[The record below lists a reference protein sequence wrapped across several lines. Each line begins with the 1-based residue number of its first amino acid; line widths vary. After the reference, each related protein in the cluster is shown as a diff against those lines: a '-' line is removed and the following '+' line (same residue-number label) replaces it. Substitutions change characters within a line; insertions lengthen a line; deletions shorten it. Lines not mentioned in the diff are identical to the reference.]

1 MLLCAWVPSSGHTAV
16 SIALL
21 GVWHLLSL
29 WLSSQSRLSSHCV
42 WPDSCS
48 SRCSPSRSR
57 VTCQCPTFQAETC
70 STYIP
75 TSLLESHPLMKG
87 SNRAGFRQYVY
98 VHIGYGTYRAGP
110 VQALYF
116 PLLRA
121 DKLTVYPFPVSCRSP
136 DIIHLTANS
145 GAASLTGQQR
155 CRRPWTTRSH

>member
-1 MLLCAWVPSSGHTAV
+1 
-16 SIALL
+16 
-21 GVWHLLSL
+21 
-29 WLSSQSRLSSHCV
+29 
-42 WPDSCS
+42 
-48 SRCSPSRSR
+48 
-57 VTCQCPTFQAETC
+57 
-70 STYIP
+70 
-75 TSLLESHPLMKG
+75 MKG